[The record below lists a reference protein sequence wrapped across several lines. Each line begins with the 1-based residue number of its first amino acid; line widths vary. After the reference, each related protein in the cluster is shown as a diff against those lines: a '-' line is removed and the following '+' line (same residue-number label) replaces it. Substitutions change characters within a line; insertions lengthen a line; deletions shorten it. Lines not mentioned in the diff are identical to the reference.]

1 MTEFKKQ
8 GLYDGA
14 GSEDDGYWFST
25 EDGKHIH
32 AEKGQSPKE
41 AVDAWF
47 KDKNNQPL
55 ENKKKKSTPKLKNI
69 IKKLN
74 FFKDKPVGT
83 YDYHTGELVNLT
95 DGYMVTFHQNEPD
108 ENGHY
113 KSHFG
118 RYTDEEY
125 DNIAN
130 KFAKDNDA
138 EVYIGVF
145 DSEPEIS
152 FRVKSFKQAMK
163 LMVEHNQDSFWS
175 NEEGKLYKNYKRD
188 KNKNPLQGE

>member
-25 EDGKHIH
+25 EDGNHIH

-47 KDKNNQPL
+47 KNKNNQPL

-74 FFKDKPVGT
+74 SFKDKPVGT

-108 ENGHY
+108 ENGHH

-145 DSEPEIS
+145 GGEPEIS
-152 FRVKSFKQAMK
+152 FRVNSYKEAYS
-163 LMVEHNQDSFWS
+163 LMIKHNQKSIWCNELSCEKENPYYDS
-175 NEEGKLYKNYKRD
+175 
-188 KNKNPLQGE
+188 NKNPMIGD